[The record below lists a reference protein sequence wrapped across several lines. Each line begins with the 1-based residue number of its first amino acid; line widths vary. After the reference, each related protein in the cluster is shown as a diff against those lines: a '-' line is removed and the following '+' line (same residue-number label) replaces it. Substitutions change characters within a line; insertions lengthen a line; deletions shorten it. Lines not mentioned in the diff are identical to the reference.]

1 MVSMV
6 SVSTE
11 HGLFIGISN
20 NTIFHYDY
28 DLDHIKAMIA
38 PLGIPLAYNRKF
50 SLWRVETASL
60 MLVSNGILFEKLF
73 ISTKPN

>member
-38 PLGIPLAYNRKF
+38 PLGIPWHTIESSPFGESRLLLLCWF
-50 SLWRVETASL
+50 QMESC
-60 MLVSNGILFEKLF
+60 FEKLF